1 MSFVISTIVAD
12 QDEQAQA
19 GIDAFSLSQKTINQ
33 LREIFLSIDKLCQ
46 ECQTLIDN
54 HDHIK
59 LLSNARNNLN
69 TLKGMMSISVEAAEA
84 RESLNDD
91 KELIHTFEKLIALDG
106 KRRFALAAA
115 SSHKEE
121 VGRLRCCYRD
131 IERFED
137 VDRTWETVEKTIWGH
152 IANFF
157 KLAKESKAVI
167 QSVTFLQRWTLYKL
181 ISVCLLPSIVGALR
195 VVEMQ
200 EILDQQLA
208 EEAAEAEG
216 GEAMASIANRRRSAK
231 YVPELNNFYA
241 RQESLF
247 QMEFRFC
254 DTRSGPDGIQLV
266 FEDPEA
272 ASEEA
277 RTVPHFRHFIEVHWC
292 FGCFKEDGDFSYS
305 RLWSA
310 SLHVHG
316 PGYHPDPVPKF
327 VELAVFGLMFHHGE
341 QNTFTIQESSEDL
354 RRVQQSYDA
363 FDVMLWASK
372 ADTRGSEWFRLWS
385 RVSYVGFRRK
395 GSRAVALNMVEKL
408 GVLGHGRGFEI
419 RERWD
424 GVGYFCCCLPIATFG
439 LPLMEYSCHL
449 FSICIL
455 AMVQMV
461 NACSDRERE
470 REREKRV
477 QILSDLRE
485 LASAVSLDSFT
496 LVSTNILQNH
506 PDCPPEV
513 VEKIVGMREGIP
525 RKDAREVVEECR
537 ETYENSFVNGNPPK
551 PGFVFGRVKCL
562 SSKGSLWK
570 KL

>member
-1 MSFVISTIVAD
+1 MRSLRHFQQSGDIMMEDLGIEAKEADVREVAKLLPLPELFSSIASIKAD
-12 QDEQAQA
+12 YVLRYQDEQAQA

-121 VGRLRCCYRD
+121 VGRLRISMLLAKQTLVCIPILQILCQ
-131 IERFED
+131 IVFQQERFED

-157 KLAKESKAVI
+157 KLAKERYGK
-167 QSVTFLQRWTLYKL
+167 LHTL
-181 ISVCLLPSIVGALR
+181 IPSIVGALR

-241 RQESLF
+241 RQESLASDYF
-247 QMEFRFC
+247 DLLEVELGQLERKSAAAFKSSISF
-254 DTRSGPDGIQLV
+254 TEKPSSGKGDLV

-277 RTVPHFRHFIEVHWC
+277 RT
-292 FGCFKEDGDFSYS
+292 
-305 RLWSA
+305 
-310 SLHVHG
+310 
-316 PGYHPDPVPKF
+316 
-327 VELAVFGLMFHHGE
+327 
-341 QNTFTIQESSEDL
+341 
-354 RRVQQSYDA
+354 
-363 FDVMLWASK
+363 
-372 ADTRGSEWFRLWS
+372 
-385 RVSYVGFRRK
+385 
-395 GSRAVALNMVEKL
+395 
-408 GVLGHGRGFEI
+408 
-419 RERWD
+419 
-424 GVGYFCCCLPIATFG
+424 
-439 LPLMEYSCHL
+439 
-449 FSICIL
+449 
-455 AMVQMV
+455 
-461 NACSDRERE
+461 
-470 REREKRV
+470 
-477 QILSDLRE
+477 
-485 LASAVSLDSFT
+485 
-496 LVSTNILQNH
+496 
-506 PDCPPEV
+506 PEV